1 MRKFLAL
8 ILAFSMVLTSGFV
21 FAEGEENDAAA
32 TIIVKDV
39 DGSILYEGEYDPG
52 VFENYPDGK
61 TYEITGTV
69 DDDLQFEIGNAM
81 LTVNGDVADTL
92 WMKGKENLAMVFG
105 DVGSDHA
112 VVGVSTQ
119 NYYDNETPEKIVNTS
134 GAIVTG
140 DAYGLSRGVAADGKS
155 SVAVNGDIKGGT
167 AVDYVDEEG
176 AKHNIQ
182 FGDGIYA
189 AGDSLV
195 FAGNDVQGY
204 ENGVKAE
211 GNANV
216 QADGN
221 VIAGAEEK
229 IVYPDG
235 TTETKYE
242 GSAVNATGKAT
253 VEIDG
258 DAISLNDGISAKDTT
273 KTDPETYEEILV
285 PNQAAVTVNGNVT
298 AENGQGIIAEG
309 RADIKVGGNVESED
323 DAVNAGDGEKYV
335 EASVAVE
342 GNVTSASGYG
352 VTACGDSAVTVG
364 GDVSAYYDGVWAGDN
379 ADVKI
384 SGNIAAGHG
393 DRPEDD
399 EREGN
404 FSPASGS
411 GIWAANKATVLVD
424 GNVSSKDDAVYACDV
439 WDDDPET
446 GEYELEN
453 NGTKIAVTGDVTSE
467 YGDGVCVEGTGKVN
481 IEGNLTAYFD
491 GVASYESSFVQVGGS
506 VEAGH
511 EETQTDDEGEEE
523 TTAYGTGVT
532 AGGKAVVMIGGNIES
547 KRDGIRTT
555 DCFTYDEK
563 AGEWVSLANTAVVA
577 VEGDVTADNGTGVSV
592 SGKSGVSISGD
603 LTARMGIEAR
613 NEYDYDRETGE
624 TQFIPDESIIHIGG
638 NVIASED
645 EAISTYGETEI
656 YVGGN
661 VSSEEDS
668 AIEMGPDAKIRIAG
682 DVTSGKKEEDD
693 DGDAAEDEEK
703 EQDEG
708 KEEADTD
715 ESEDD
720 PEGVVEILAAAEGT
734 ASGELIIEG
743 TLSANDDS
751 IPLLVEMAQ
760 DTSDSSEL
768 NLSGIPEL
776 KIYEIVPTDG
786 EYFRVKED
794 QSGEATEA
802 LAKYIQYIIKV
813 TDNRNGSIVL
823 DGVTYDED
831 NDLLLAREDDE
842 IGVTVTAKKGYRI
855 SGVDAGEVAEL
866 TDNGD
871 GTWTVIVKR
880 GGGVTISAII
890 VRKPHQADGK
900 IIRYGHYDFDG
911 DGMKEDLEWRCMSVS
926 SGYARLALI
935 SGLDRIPDDF
945 AEEGF
950 TEDEMADILNGE
962 ITELSV
968 YETRKYFKDGKTHP
982 VIFVKLDKIGY

>member
-1 MRKFLAL
+1 MKKLLAL
-8 ILAFSMVLTSGFV
+8 MLALSMILTSGFV
-21 FAEGEENDAAA
+21 FAEGEGNDAVP
-32 TIIVKDV
+32 TIVVKDE
-39 DGSILYEGEYDPG
+39 DGNLLYEGEFDSS

-61 TYEITGTV
+61 TYEITGTL

-81 LTVNGDVADTL
+81 LTVNGDVADAL
-92 WMKGKENLAMVFG
+92 WVKGKENLAMVFG

-112 VVGVSTQ
+112 VVGVNTQ
-119 NYYDNETPEKIVNTS
+119 NYYDDETPEKIVNTS

-235 TTETKYE
+235 ITETNYE
-242 GSAVNATGKAT
+242 GSAINATGKAT

-258 DAISLNDGISAKDTT
+258 DVISVNNGISAKDTT
-273 KTDPETYEEILV
+273 KTDPETYEEIPV
-285 PNQAAVTVNGNVT
+285 PNQATVTVNGNIT

-309 RADIKVGGNVESED
+309 KADITVGGNVESKD

-352 VTACGDSAVTVG
+352 VTAYGDSAVTVG
-364 GDVSAYYDGVWAGDN
+364 GDVTAYYDGVCAGDN

-393 DRPEDD
+393 EIPDDEESEDD
-399 EREGN
+399 DSWPIVGN
-404 FSPASGS
+404 

-446 GEYELEN
+446 GEYVLEN

-467 YGDGVCVEGTGKVN
+467 YGNGVVVEGSGEVS
-481 IEGNLTAYFD
+481 IEGNLTAYSN
-491 GVASYESSFVQVGGS
+491 GIIAGESSFVRVDGS
-506 VEAGH
+506 VQAGH
-511 EETQTDDEGEEE
+511 EKTQTDDEDEEE
-523 TTAYGTGVT
+523 TTGDGTGVM
-532 AGGKAVVMIGGNIES
+532 AGGEAVVLIGGNVDS
-547 KRDGIRTT
+547 KCDGIHTSDST
-555 DCFTYDEK
+555 VYDAETE
-563 AGEWVSLANTAVVA
+563 EWTRIANSAVVA
-577 VEGDVTADNGTGVSV
+577 VEGDVTAVHGTGVSV
-592 SGKSGVSISGD
+592 SEKSGVSISGD

-613 NEYDYDRETGE
+613 PEYDYDPEKGE
-624 TQFIPDESIIHIGG
+624 IHHIPDESIIHIGG
-638 NVIASED
+638 NVTASED

-661 VSSEEDS
+661 VTSEEDS
-668 AIEMGPDAKIRIAG
+668 AIEMGSDAKIRIAG

-693 DGDAAEDEEK
+693 GEAAEDGDKEQDEEK
-703 EQDEG
+703 EE
-708 KEEADTD
+708 DTD
-715 ESEDD
+715 TEESEED
-720 PEGVVEILAAAEGT
+720 PEGVVEILATAET
-734 ASGELIIEG
+734 ATGELIIEG

-751 IPLLVEMAQ
+751 IPLLVDLAQ
-760 DTSDSSEL
+760 DASDGSETD
-768 NLSGIPEL
+768 LSGVPEL

-786 EYFRVKED
+786 EYFRVEGD
-794 QSGEATEA
+794 ESGEATEA
-802 LAKYIQYIIKV
+802 LAAFIQYIIKV
-813 TDNRNGSIVL
+813 NDNRNGSIVL

-831 NDLLLAREDDE
+831 NDLMLAREDDE
-842 IGVTVTAKKGYRI
+842 IGVTVTVKKGYRI
-855 SGVDAGEVAEL
+855 CGVDAGEIAEL

-880 GGGVTISAII
+880 GGGVTISAKI
-890 VRKPHQADGK
+890 VRIPHPAEGK
-900 IIRYGHYDFDG
+900 LFKYGHYDFDG
-911 DGMKEDLEWRCMSVS
+911 DGTKEDLEWKCIGVRN
-926 SGYARLALI
+926 GYARLALN
-935 SGLDRIPDDF
+935 SGLDVIPDDF
-945 AEEGF
+945 AGEGF
-950 TEDEMADILNGE
+950 TEDEMADIRDGE
-962 ITELSV
+962 ITELRA
-968 YETRKYFKDGKTHP
+968 YETRMFFRDGKIHP
-982 VIFVKLDKIGY
+982 VIWVKLSRIGY

>member
-1 MRKFLAL
+1 MKRFLAL
-8 ILAFSMVLTSGFV
+8 LLTFSMILMSSFV
-21 FAEGEENDAAA
+21 FAEGGENEAAA
-32 TIIVKDV
+32 TIVVKNE
-39 DGSILYEGEYDPG
+39 DGSILYEGAYDPI

-69 DDDLQFEIGNAM
+69 DDDLHFEIGNAM
-81 LTVNGDVADTL
+81 LTVNGEVADML
-92 WMKGKENLAMVFG
+92 RMKGEENLAMVFG
-105 DVGSDHA
+105 DVGSGRA
-112 VVGVSTQ
+112 IVGVNTQ
-119 NYYDNETPEKIVNTS
+119 NYYDDETPETIVNTS
-134 GAIVTG
+134 GTIVTG
-140 DAYGLSRGVAADGKS
+140 DAYGLSRGVAAGGKS
-155 SVAVNGDIKGGT
+155 AVAVNGDIKGGT
-167 AVDYVDEEG
+167 AIDYVDEEG
-176 AKHNIQ
+176 VQHNYQ
-182 FGDGIYA
+182 FGDGVYA
-189 AGDSLV
+189 SGDSLV

-204 ENGVKAE
+204 SNGVNAE
-211 GNANV
+211 DNANV
-216 QADGN
+216 QADGD
-221 VIAGAEEK
+221 VIGGAEDK

-242 GSAVNATGKAT
+242 GSAVNTTGKAV

-258 DAISLNDGISAKDTT
+258 DVLSLNDGISAKDTT
-273 KTDPETYEEILV
+273 KTDPETYEEVPV
-285 PNQAAVTVNGNVT
+285 PNQAAVTVSGNVT

-309 RADIKVGGNVESED
+309 QAEIKVGGNVESEG

-342 GNVTSASGYG
+342 GDVTSASGYG
-352 VTACGDSAVTVG
+352 VTAYGDSAVTVG
-364 GDVSAYYDGVWAGDN
+364 GDVTAYYDGVCAGDN

-393 DRPEDD
+393 DSPEDD
-399 EREGN
+399 ERVGDS
-404 FSPASGS
+404 SPASGS
-411 GIWAANKATVLVD
+411 GIWAANEATVLVD

-446 GEYELEN
+446 GEYVLEN

-467 YGDGVCVEGTGKVN
+467 YGDGVVVEGTGKVN
-481 IEGNLTAYFD
+481 IEGNLTAYYD
-491 GVASYESSFVQVGGS
+491 GIDSYENSFVQVGGS
-506 VEAGH
+506 IEAGH
-511 EETQTDDEGEEE
+511 EETQTDEEGKEE
-523 TTAYGTGVT
+523 TTGDGTGVM
-532 AGGKAVVMIGGNIES
+532 AGGKAVVLIGGNVDS
-547 KRDGIRTT
+547 KCDGIRTT
-555 DCFTYDEK
+555 DCFTYDEE
-563 AGEWVSLANTAVVA
+563 AGAWVSLANTAVVS
-577 VEGDVTADNGTGVSV
+577 VEGDVTAVHGTGVSV
-592 SGKSGVSISGD
+592 SGKSGVSVKGD
-603 LTARMGIEAR
+603 ITARMGIEAR

-624 TQFIPDESIIHIGG
+624 TKFVADESIIHIGG
-638 NVIASED
+638 NVTASED

-668 AIEMGPDAKIRIAG
+668 AIEMGPDAKIRIVG
-682 DVTSGKKEEDD
+682 DVTGGKKEED
-693 DGDAAEDEEK
+693 GEAAEDEEK

-715 ESEDD
+715 EREDD

-760 DTSDSSEL
+760 DTSDSGEPD
-768 NLSGIPEL
+768 LSGIPEL

-813 TDNRNGSIVL
+813 TENRNGSIVL

-911 DGMKEDLEWRCMSVS
+911 DGMKEDLEWLCMSVS

-945 AEEGF
+945 AKEGF
-950 TEDEMADILNGE
+950 TEDEMAGILNGE
-962 ITELSV
+962 ITELSA
-968 YETRKYFKDGKTHP
+968 YETRKYFKDGKIHP
-982 VIFVKLDKIGY
+982 VIFVKLDRIGY